1 MKIIIKLLFAAA
13 LFLFCNT
20 KLLAQESINQEGFK
34 NLIGLKQIND
44 RTVDSVAKKT
54 GDLTTAESPV
64 DTPPS
69 NSPGGEEKTLNRNK
83 FKADSLQDYKQD
95 KDFAY
100 MKYMDSLLRK
110 TKDLSV
116 DTFSVS
122 NSNIRRQK
130 KPSKN
135 SEERTPPPNLNFFSM
150 PIVKLIL
157 WILAIFLIGFI
168 IYKLFLGEN
177 FFRRNR
183 SYKNTSDIQKEEE
196 DISDP
201 SGYDTLIA
209 QAVMNKNYRLAIR
222 YSYLQALHKLA
233 VSGLLQFS
241 ADKTNYQYVNELRG
255 KPYQNDFAAI
265 TLNYEYVWYG
275 KFEIDENIYN
285 RLSGE
290 YRSFNQK
297 L

>member
-1 MKIIIKLLFAAA
+1 MKSIIKLLFAAA
-13 LFLFCNT
+13 IFLFCNT
-20 KLLAQESINQEGFK
+20 KLLAQDNSN
-34 NLIGLKQIND
+34 
-44 RTVDSVAKKT
+44 VDSLAEKT

-64 DTPPS
+64 DTAL
-69 NSPGGEEKTLNRNK
+69 KANK
-83 FKADSLQDYKQD
+83 FEADSLNDYKDD

-116 DTFSVS
+116 DTFSVG

-130 KPSKN
+130 NIPQNSQEKPLQPS
-135 SEERTPPPNLNFFSM
+135 RLNFFNS
-150 PIVKLIL
+150 PVVKIVL
-157 WILAIFLIGFI
+157 WILAVFLIGFL

-177 FFRRNR
+177 FFRRDR
-183 SYKNTSDIQKEEE
+183 SYKNTSDTPKEEE

-201 SGYDTLIA
+201 SAYDTLIS
-209 QAVMNKNYRLAIR
+209 QAVKNKNFRLAIR
-222 YSYLQALHKLA
+222 YSYLQVLHKLSG
-233 VSGLLQFS
+233 SGLLQFS

-255 KPYQNDFAAI
+255 KSYQNDFAAI

-290 YRSFNQK
+290 YKTFNQK

>member
-1 MKIIIKLLFAAA
+1 MKIIIKFFFAAA
-13 LFLFCNT
+13 LILVCNA
-20 KLLAQESINQEGFK
+20 KLVAQDK
-34 NLIGLKQIND
+34 N
-44 RTVDSVAKKT
+44 TVDSLAEKT

-64 DTPPS
+64 DTALK
-69 NSPGGEEKTLNRNK
+69 ENK
-83 FKADSLQDYKQD
+83 FEADSLHDYKED

-100 MKYMDSLLRK
+100 MKYLDSLLRK

-116 DTFSVS
+116 DTFSIG

-130 KPSKN
+130 KSPQYSQEKI
-135 SEERTPPPNLNFFSM
+135 RQPRFNFFSA
-150 PIVKLIL
+150 PIVKIVL
-157 WILAIFLIGFI
+157 WILAFFLIGFL

-177 FFRRNR
+177 FFIRNR
-183 SYKNTSDIQKEEE
+183 TYKNRSDTQKEDE

-201 SGYDTLIA
+201 SGYDTLIS
-209 QAVMNKNYRLAIR
+209 QAVKNKNFRLAIR

-233 VSGLLQFS
+233 GSGLVQFS
-241 ADKTNYQYVNELRG
+241 ADKTNYQYVSELRG
-255 KPYQNDFAAI
+255 KPYQKEFAAI

>member
-1 MKIIIKLLFAAA
+1 MKIIIKLLLAAA
-13 LFLFCNT
+13 LFLLCNT

-34 NLIGLKQIND
+34 NLLGLKQIND
-44 RTVDSVAKKT
+44 RTVDSVAEKT

-64 DTPPS
+64 DTAL
-69 NSPGGEEKTLNRNK
+69 KANK
-83 FKADSLQDYKQD
+83 FEADSLHDYKQD

-130 KPSKN
+130 KPPKN

-233 VSGLLQFS
+233 GSGLLQFA